1 MSPVV
6 SIGILRVSSQLRNS
20 VKGVKMKKKII
31 DLETLS
37 DRELLEELVNRLL
50 VEHESALKK
59 YNSELDNGGDADP
72 ELAMDNDEDWCRIRE
87 VVRFV
92 KKDNTI
98 WEC

>member
-1 MSPVV
+1 ME
-6 SIGILRVSSQLRNS
+6 
-20 VKGVKMKKKII
+20 KKIV

-37 DRELLEELVNRLL
+37 DRELLEELVDRLL
-50 VEHESALKK
+50 VEHESGLKK
-59 YNSELDNGGDADP
+59 YNSELDNGGEADP
-72 ELAMDNDEDWCRIRE
+72 ELTMDNDEDWCRIRE